1 MDNYEYIISSLPVL
15 QPDARP
21 SDASLGNILAFIR
34 SQLSARDN
42 ALVDQLLRGHDETQL
57 GEAFY
62 KEVLSS
68 KDRFLREYFR
78 FDLNLR
84 NAKVRYLNQ
93 ALNRPED
100 QDIFMVPDG
109 VFEEAA
115 KADAALNRTDILA
128 RERALDDLRW
138 EKISAINLFDYF
150 NIDTILGFIAR
161 YQIILRWL
169 RLDEATGRRLFRTL
183 VEEVR
188 GTFKG
193 VEYNE

>member
-1 MDNYEYIISSLPVL
+1 
-15 QPDARP
+15 
-21 SDASLGNILAFIR
+21 
-34 SQLSARDN
+34 
-42 ALVDQLLRGHDETQL
+42 
-57 GEAFY
+57 
-62 KEVLSS
+62 
-68 KDRFLREYFR
+68 
-78 FDLNLR
+78 
-84 NAKVRYLNQ
+84 
-93 ALNRPED
+93 
-100 QDIFMVPDG
+100 MVPDG

-169 RLDEATGRRLFRTL
+169 RLDEATGRRLFRKL